1 MSAVLLAVF
10 KDYEAAEH
18 VLVGLVRDGFPTDRV
33 ELTCRHA
40 PGRAGIQPARSF
52 HDKLAQYFGTLFT
65 QDEERPHVHELAD
78 LVENGA
84 ATVTVHP
91 RGLIEAAR
99 ANEILQDGGPTEVAQ
114 HDMANHRFEHASA
127 RNEGAWIRNFWI
139 PASTEYHCIYC
150 RMFESGSHH

>member
-10 KDYEAAEH
+10 KDYDAAER

-40 PGRAGIQPARSF
+40 PGRAGLPPATSL
-52 HDKLAQYFGTLFT
+52 HEKLTQYFGTLFSAE
-65 QDEERPHVHELAD
+65 DERTHNHQLAE

-91 RGLIEAAR
+91 RGLIEAER
-99 ANEILQDGGPTEVAQ
+99 ANEILNEGGATEVAR
-114 HDMANHRFEHASA
+114 HDMTNHAMEHAAS
-127 RNEGAWIRNFWI
+127 RSEGAWIRNFWI